1 MTLDLRTAMLSAYP
15 AEKLEVKCDTCMLD
29 VRYDKLGMIEAGG
42 DRPLDKLL
50 EAIVKKHGCTLKESN
65 PAFDK
70 CGAIYSN
77 LPAELV
83 AKEKSASTPNAYA
96 KAKGK

>member
-1 MTLDLRTAMLSAYP
+1 MVDLRNAMLSAYP
-15 AEKLEVKCDTCMLD
+15 AEKIEVTCDTCMLN
-29 VRYDKLGMIEAGG
+29 VRYDRLGMVEAGG

-50 EAIVKKHGCTLKESN
+50 EAIVQRNGCTLKQSN

-77 LPAELV
+77 LPAEKP
-83 AKEKSASTPNAYA
+83 AAASNSYA
-96 KAKGK
+96 KAKGG